1 MDNKYYEL
9 HVTVLPERVLEFAKF
24 CEVIKAKPLY
34 IQLQHGEHKDQLMIA
49 IDHKLRD
56 DGEALAW
63 AHDYANMVKPY
74 FSITRVKLESRLV
87 EGRNCYYEA
96 HWKLDFKYDPSYWTG
111 ETAKFLMDHPEIL
124 WSRNL
129 FDTRI
134 HYLSQRI
141 YNSEDFMAASTAFNT
156 SGVAINFNGLPLT
169 KVHYERCL
177 YDSNPEIDAGW
188 ESPTK

>member
-1 MDNKYYEL
+1 MDQKYYEL
-9 HVTVLPERVLEFAKF
+9 HVTVLPERVLEFTKF
-24 CEVIKAKPLY
+24 CEVIQAKPLY

-49 IDHKLRD
+49 VNNMLPG

-63 AHDYANMVKPY
+63 AADYANLVKPY
-74 FSITRVKLESRLV
+74 FNVTRVKLESRLV
-87 EGRNCYYEA
+87 EGNNCYYEA
-96 HWKLDFKYDPSYWTG
+96 HWKLDFKYDPNYWTG
-111 ETAKFLMDHPEIL
+111 ETAKFLFDHPEIL
-124 WSRNL
+124 WSRSL

-156 SGVAINFNGLPLT
+156 SGVAINFGGLPLVKT
-169 KVHYERCL
+169 HYERCL
-177 YDSNPEIDAGW
+177 FDSNPEIDAGW